1 MNYQQMNEQLKD
13 QLTRYGK
20 LFETDTEIYEVQDF
34 VEGKDKGASYHS
46 YLTEQLNAYKEAKQA
61 EVTELQARFYQS
73 QVESMEQQQEQLT
86 KPVSK
91 LTRDEILELSPTEA
105 TRLRN
110 KIGAEAYQSIMD
122 GTPTTIKQLLEEPSE
137 QLHETYEQYRGAN
150 LQEIPV
156 SLAMLIKKEAPC
168 VYDSLSK

>member
-1 MNYQQMNEQLKD
+1 MNEQLKD

>member
-61 EVTELQARFYQS
+61 EVTELQASFYQ
-73 QVESMEQQQEQLT
+73 QQIESVEQQQEQLA
-86 KPVSK
+86 KPEYQI
-91 LTRDEILELSPTEA
+91 TREEVLNLQPEEA
-105 TRLRN
+105 IRLRQ
-110 KIGAEAYQSIMD
+110 KIGASAYQSIMD
-122 GTPTTIKQLLEEPSE
+122 GTPSPIESLLEEPPQESV
-137 QLHETYEQYRGAN
+137 TGFEQYRGTA
-150 LQEIPV
+150 LTDILPSEAMRIKRHDPEIYS
-156 SLAMLIKKEAPC
+156 SLLK
-168 VYDSLSK
+168 

>member
-34 VEGKDKGASYHS
+34 VEGLDKGASYHA

-110 KIGAEAYQSIMD
+110 KIGAEAYNSIME
-122 GTPTTIKQLLEEPSE
+122 GKKAPISQLLEEPSE
-137 QLHETYEQYRGAN
+137 QLHETYERYRGSK
-150 LQEIPV
+150 LTELSV
-156 SLAMLIKKEAPC
+156 SLATAIKNEAPSI
-168 VYDSLSK
+168 YATLI

>member
-86 KPVSK
+86 KPEYQI
-91 LTRDEILELSPTEA
+91 TREEVLNLQPEEA
-105 TRLRN
+105 IRLRQ

-122 GTPTTIKQLLEEPSE
+122 GTPTTIESLLEEP
-137 QLHETYEQYRGAN
+137 HESMASFEQYRGRPLTDILPSIAV
-150 LQEIPV
+150 QIKRYDPEIYN
-156 SLAMLIKKEAPC
+156 SLTK
-168 VYDSLSK
+168 

>member
-1 MNYQQMNEQLKD
+1 MNEQLKD

-156 SLAMLIKKEAPC
+156 SLAMLIKKDAPD
-168 VYDSLSK
+168 VYVTLSK

>member
-1 MNYQQMNEQLKD
+1 MNEQLKD

-34 VEGKDKGASYHS
+34 VEGLDKGASYHA

-86 KPVSK
+86 KPEYQI
-91 LTRDEILELSPTEA
+91 TREEVLNLQPEEA
-105 TRLRN
+105 IRLRQ
-110 KIGAEAYQSIMD
+110 KIGASAYQSIME
-122 GTPTTIKQLLEEPSE
+122 GTPSTIESLLEEP
-137 QLHETYEQYRGAN
+137 QETVASFEEYRGKPLTDILPSVA
-150 LQEIPV
+150 V
-156 SLAMLIKKEAPC
+156 LIKRHDPEI
-168 VYDSLSK
+168 YSSLT

>member
-156 SLAMLIKKEAPC
+156 SLAMLIKKDAPD
-168 VYDSLSK
+168 VYVTLSK